1 MKDRDERSRIMGI
14 NRDELD
20 LGVLFPIKKARVIG
34 WIYFE
39 KMNSVFY

>member
-1 MKDRDERSRIMGI
+1 MGI

-20 LGVLFPIKKARVIG
+20 LGVLFPIKKTRVIG